1 MTRRKKQSFKLDP
14 DWMLSQPIDFE
25 YNKYTI
31 LNYIQKCEQNFDKF
45 EIYPDFVE
53 LALHLA
59 NVQSLIKERRLLQTK
74 KKFESCDDEILLKE
88 LHPQQLPTM
97 EDGEY
102 NELEKTL
109 VFSGNRLM
117 DTFNIGKSI
126 WSIVY
131 ESTTLNEKKNGDNM
145 GFGHGFVYYPIR
157 SKKQVYLWEYSIRKM
172 KKSKSDAKIY
182 FDLIWSGDPQG
193 QRINTL
199 IKESTSWKE
208 LVDFTKLPVFEV
220 ESNENFPFEQTLI
233 PMIKRKLLAYILQ
246 SVPKEKWESFDS
258 LKTIS

>member
-1 MTRRKKQSFKLDP
+1 MTRRKKQTFKLKP

-25 YNKYTI
+25 YNKYTL
-31 LNYIQKCEQNFDKF
+31 LNYIQKCEENFDEFK
-45 EIYPDFVE
+45 IYPDFVE

-59 NVQSLIKERRLLQTK
+59 NVQSLIKEKRLLQTK

-88 LHPQQLPTM
+88 LQPLNLPSL
-97 EDGEY
+97 EENEF

-131 ESTTLNEKKNGDNM
+131 ESTTINLKKNEEGLNY
-145 GFGHGFVYYPIR
+145 GHGFIYYPIKSQKR
-157 SKKQVYLWEYSIRKM
+157 LCIWEYSIRKM
-172 KKSKSDAKIY
+172 KGSRSDAKIY
-182 FDLIWSGDPQG
+182 FDPIWSGDPQG
-193 QRINTL
+193 QRINTI
-199 IKESTSWKE
+199 IKQNTTWKD
-208 LVDFTKLPVFEV
+208 VANYTQLPVFEV
-220 ESNENFPFEQTLI
+220 YSNENFPFEQTLV
-233 PMIKRKLLAYILQ
+233 PMLKRKLLSYILQ

-258 LKTIS
+258 LKIIS